1 MAAVVERP
9 RNGCALHGAVQT
21 LSEIGGIIP
30 IVHANGGCSVQ
41 NYLANRASGLAGG
54 YVKGL
59 SVPGTNFQER
69 HIIFGGA
76 SRLRE
81 QIKNTLKVFEGEVYI
96 VLNSCESA
104 MVGDDIEAMTREAR
118 EQGEPVIESLLAGFN
133 GDSHY
138 GYEALLTDLFKK
150 LPRVKK
156 IEQNTDNKLVNIIGI
171 VPNQDIYFKGD
182 LEEISRILAGIGL
195 KSNTFFNSNGVK
207 ELETVQNARLN
218 IVFSKWGIRAAE
230 YLKEEYG
237 TDYIVFD
244 RIPTGF
250 DEVKE
255 FVNTIGD
262 KLMLCYD
269 VVDNFTEK
277 EKEYFDYYFSRVSDQ
292 FYKGNFSK
300 EVSLAGDEKTVRQI
314 AEFIKK
320 YLGARIKTAIIT
332 DFFPG
337 DENPVDVKAEELK
350 GLADN
355 VKFSQDGKEIYGIL
369 LRSDSDII
377 AGSSLEEEAA
387 ENAGSHLWEISYPIY
402 GQTVL
407 NKTYAGIRGAITLA
421 EDYIREVNGLEK
433 QRREKT
439 LARIG
444 SYSDF

>member
-1 MAAVVERP
+1 MTAVVERP

-21 LSEIGGIIP
+21 LSEIGGIVP
-30 IVHANGGCSVQ
+30 IVHANGGCAVQ
-41 NYLANRASGLAGG
+41 NYLANKASGLAGG

-81 QIKNTLKVFEGEVYI
+81 QIKNTLKVFEGELYI

-104 MVGDDIEAMTREAR
+104 MVGDDIAAMTREVQ
-118 EQGEPVIESLLAGFN
+118 EQGAPVIESLLAGFN

-138 GYEALLTDLFKK
+138 GYETLFTDIFKK

-156 IEQNTDNKLVNIIGI
+156 IEQNTDNKLVNILGI

-182 LEEISRILAGIGL
+182 LEEISRILAGIGV

-207 ELETVQNARLN
+207 ELETAQNSSLN
-218 IVFSKWGIRAAE
+218 IVFSKWGIKAAE
-230 YLKEEYG
+230 YLKAEYG

-244 RIPTGF
+244 KIPTGF
-250 DEVKE
+250 DEVKK

-262 KLMLCYD
+262 KLLLCYD
-269 VVDNFTEK
+269 IIDNFVEK
-277 EKEYFDYYFSRVSDQ
+277 EKEYFDYYFSRVADQ

-300 EVSLAGDEKTVRQI
+300 KVSVIGDEKTVRQI

-320 YLGARIKTAIIT
+320 YLGAKIETIIIT

-337 DENPVDVKAEELK
+337 DENPVDVKSEELK
-350 GLADN
+350 ELTDD
-355 VKFSQDGKEIYGIL
+355 VKFSQDGKEISGIL
-369 LRSDSDII
+369 LRSGSEII
-377 AGSSLEEEAA
+377 AGSSLEEETA
-387 ENAGSHLWEISYPIY
+387 ENTDSHLWKISYPVY

-407 NKTYAGIRGAITLA
+407 NKTYAGVRGAITLA
-421 EDYIREVNGLEK
+421 EDYIREVNSLEK
-433 QRREKT
+433 QHREKV
-439 LARIG
+439 LAQIG
-444 SYSDF
+444 AFGK